1 MEGLWVLTASP
12 DGPSSTDHAGGRSCN
27 DHAYSIAGTALRVGT
42 PIETGALESLRRS
55 GINPHSPDDTPI
67 LGVCEAVSCIRF
79 SV

>member
-27 DHAYSIAGTALRVGT
+27 DHASSIAGTALRVGT

-55 GINPHSPDDTPI
+55 GINPHSPEPI
-67 LGVCEAVSCIRF
+67 LGAPEGVSCIRF